1 MNNPETIRTILKNNS
16 ELWNRSV
23 SQTEWFKTYMT
34 KDDEDYTETF
44 EKQGLSNIFTAKKMK
59 DGEEV
64 SKIITKKGF
73 NCNALYRQCLK
84 MPDILIAAN
93 DDFLAL
99 HPLGEP
105 GLALDNINTRVS
117 HFMVVSRKNMVLN
130 HSLPLTKDE
139 LEFLKKKSLFINDVY
154 DMLFENKKLSEC
166 GFGDKKSMGWMK
178 VLEMQMEHHMGICLE
193 MRIRD
198 FIAIQIN
205 HLSDDIKNGM
215 PGYKLIHN
223 GVDVSCAPHDE
234 ILEMLNNVFDS
245 SKMNIYKCIQGV
257 DKCSQLYSHIH
268 TFLVPNDVIPEK
280 LIQDYMCID
289 TIIKCSE

>member
-1 MNNPETIRTILKNNS
+1 
-16 ELWNRSV
+16 
-23 SQTEWFKTYMT
+23 
-34 KDDEDYTETF
+34 
-44 EKQGLSNIFTAKKMK
+44 
-59 DGEEV
+59 
-64 SKIITKKGF
+64 
-73 NCNALYRQCLK
+73 LYRQCLK

-93 DDFLAL
+93 DDFIAL
-99 HPLGEP
+99 HPLGKP
-105 GLALDNINTRVS
+105 GLALVNINTRAS

-166 GFGDKKSMGWMK
+166 GFGDKKNMGWMK
-178 VLEMQMEHHMGICLE
+178 ILEMQMEHCMGICLE

-198 FIAIQIN
+198 FIAMQIN
-205 HLSDDIKNGM
+205 YLSDDIKNGM
-215 PGYKLIHN
+215 PGYELIHN
-223 GVDVSCAPHDE
+223 GVDVSGASHDE

-268 TFLVPNDVIPEK
+268 TFLVPNDVIPEQ
-280 LIQDYMCID
+280 LIEDYMCID
-289 TIIKCSE
+289 TIIKYSE